1 VKPPLPE
8 GRGFLGIRMKL
19 LSWALAG
26 HACYNIPSLAITDQ
40 DLRTIRSEVEDT
52 WGYGRSL
59 TRLQIG
65 ILDAVRLGSLP
76 TRAGQFT

>member
-8 GRGFLGIRMKL
+8 GRGFLGVRMKL

-26 HACYNIPSLAITDQ
+26 QGCYNIPSLAIPDQ
-40 DLRTIRSEVEDT
+40 DLRTIRSKVKTPGDMA
-52 WGYGRSL
+52 
-59 TRLQIG
+59 G

-76 TRAGQFT
+76 TRPGQFT